1 MPMLLV
7 ECLGG
12 GMALRGMS
20 MIVLEEADR
29 LFDARDGIRGG
40 RGGAGRGGDGRKGR
54 GLDGDNG
61 GDEDKDGSGGNT
73 DNDCDD
79 GGNDGGG
86 GRKEQQWRSG
96 PSQPRTFL
104 QQIDIILSRVPP
116 SATRALFS
124 TTLGPSVRRL
134 LESALRSPV
143 NIAVGPHASEA
154 PARTC
159 SRN

>member
-1 MPMLLV
+1 MPRYLFLWTQ
-7 ECLGG
+7 LG
-12 GMALRGMS
+12 
-20 MIVLEEADR
+20 V
-29 LFDARDGIRGG
+29 
-40 RGGAGRGGDGRKGR
+40 
-54 GLDGDNG
+54 GLDDVGFG
-61 GDEDKDGSGGNT
+61 VGGNVG
-73 DNDCDD
+73 DA
-79 GGNDGGG
+79 DGGG
-86 GRKEQQWRSG
+86 ARKERQRRSG